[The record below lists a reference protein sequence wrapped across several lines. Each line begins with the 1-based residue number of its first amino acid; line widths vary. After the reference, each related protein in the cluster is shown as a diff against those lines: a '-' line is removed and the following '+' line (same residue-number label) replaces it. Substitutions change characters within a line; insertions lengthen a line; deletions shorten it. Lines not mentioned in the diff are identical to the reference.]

1 MNKFGLLSLLMVLI
15 SVCLFFI
22 LRGPN
27 ADLSLAIYILGSLS
41 LLGIIFAV
49 ISKKI
54 IWDSGCCIKWSS
66 ACYCI
71 SLNVSKGYSWLKI

>member
-1 MNKFGLLSLLMVLI
+1 MNKFGVLSLLMVLI

-27 ADLSLAIYILGSLS
+27 ANLSLAIYILGSLS

-49 ISKKI
+49 ISKK
-54 IWDSGCCIKWSS
+54 WLSGTVGVLSNGVVLVFVFLLML
-66 ACYCI
+66 A
-71 SLNVSKGYSWLKI
+71 KGIGG